1 MVLSEELE
9 PSSMISKG
17 RPEMLR
23 VRLFV
28 SYFTIKYHTKNLS
41 IPLFVSILATSS
53 HQTIL
58 DNTNTKKYNKK
69 QPICKNLAFFLQK
82 FVAV

>member
-1 MVLSEELE
+1 MVLSEGLE
-9 PSSMISKG
+9 PSSMIPKG

-28 SYFTIKYHTKNLS
+28 SYFTIKCHTKNLS

-58 DNTNTKKYNKK
+58 YNTNTKKYNTKHPLAK
-69 QPICKNLAFFLQK
+69 ILHFSCKNL
-82 FVAV
+82 